1 MKIDNRIERGL
12 AELEERIKTE
22 DISKAAQ
29 NTREWAGADVIIS
42 RTIREDLKRWAER
55 DRHVISF
62 QKTAPRRRLVI
73 TEHAKELSWLFLKL
87 QKIFS
92 GRIDYASKYDFYGS
106 LAQAALDC
114 LEESKGK
121 ADQKTLLLR
130 VLDAAKKF
138 EALQK

>member
-55 DRHVISF
+55 DRHVISCEPHHPNCRYGWSIHWLTYGF
-62 QKTAPRRRLVI
+62 PKHYAPNRRM
-73 TEHAKELSWLFLKL
+73 AW
-87 QKIFS
+87 
-92 GRIDYASKYDFYGS
+92 
-106 LAQAALDC
+106 
-114 LEESKGK
+114 
-121 ADQKTLLLR
+121 
-130 VLDAAKKF
+130 
-138 EALQK
+138 